1 MLTPDD
7 GDQTDIDQREILDAD
22 PELKLP
28 HGFDKGSRFDIPDG
42 TPEFDDTHVRRLAAR
57 VDRDGGDAEDP
68 FLDGV
73 GQMGDD
79 LDGLAE
85 VVSLALHGGKRSVT
99 RGYISSESRHTLKEW
114 ANSPLAQ

>member
-1 MLTPDD
+1 LLAPDD

-85 VVSLALHGGKRSVT
+85 VVSLALHEGKGRSQEGT
-99 RGYISSESRHTLKEW
+99 SARNLGTT
-114 ANSPLAQ
+114 